1 MLLAFDTA
9 TRTYG
14 AALHDGERLVAEQ
27 LWLGLGPATA
37 AFAPEVALLLRRVGV
52 TPRDLTGL
60 GVAQGPGSF
69 TGLRIGLA
77 LAKGMALARSLPLI
91 GVPTH
96 RILAEGQR
104 PRDEPMLVL
113 VEAGRGR
120 AAGQR
125 FAWSGAGWQPT
136 SEIEVKSYD
145 GWWEGLS
152 GPTYVCG
159 EMDREIRAK
168 AKAKKNALLAPG
180 AWCARRPAIL
190 AELAWDALRQPG
202 AARSAGAL
210 APIYLDAAI
219 GPAA

>member
-1 MLLAFDTA
+1 MLLAIDTA

-27 LWLGLGPATA
+27 LWLGSGPATA
-37 AFAPEVALLLRRVGV
+37 AFAPEIALLLRRVGASPGDV
-52 TPRDLTGL
+52 SGL

-77 LAKGMALARSLPLI
+77 LAKGMALARSLPVI

-104 PRDEPMLVL
+104 PRAEPMLAL

-125 FAWSGAGWQPT
+125 FTWSGAGWQTTGPV
-136 SEIEVKSYD
+136 EVKSYD
-145 GWWEGLS
+145 AWWESLS
-152 GPTYVCG
+152 EPTYVCG
-159 EMDREIRAK
+159 ELDREVRAK
-168 AKAKKNALLAPG
+168 AKGKRNALLASG
-180 AWCARRPAIL
+180 AWCARRPAVL
-190 AELAWDALRQPG
+190 AELAWDALRQTG
-202 AARSAGAL
+202 AGDAGAL
-210 APIYLDAAI
+210 APIYLDAAL
-219 GPAA
+219 GPTP

>member
-1 MLLAFDTA
+1 MLLALDTA

-14 AALHDGERLVAEQ
+14 AALHDGERLMAEQ
-27 LWLGLGPATA
+27 LWLGSGPATA

-52 TPRDLTGL
+52 SPGDLSGL
-60 GVAQGPGSF
+60 AVAQGPGSF

-77 LAKGMALARSLPLI
+77 LAKGMALGRSLPLV

-104 PRDEPMLVL
+104 PRLEPMLAL

-125 FAWSGAGWQPT
+125 FAWGGEGWQAT
-136 SEIEVKSYD
+136 SQVEVKSYD
-145 GWWEGLS
+145 AWWEGLS
-152 GPTYVCG
+152 EPTYVCG
-159 EMDREIRAK
+159 ELDRETRAI
-168 AKAKKNALLAPG
+168 AKGKRNALLAPG

-190 AELAWDALRQPG
+190 AELAWDALRQAG
-202 AARSAGAL
+202 SGRSAGVL

-219 GPAA
+219 GTPA